1 MLCGVLTVKFWGVR
15 GSFPTAERSH
25 LKYGGNTTCVEV
37 CAANGTQFIIDAGTG
52 LRRLGLNMA
61 QDAKAR
67 PIRFL
72 ITHFHGD
79 HVHGLPSF
87 MPIYDPAREVTFYSG
102 KSPRMARE
110 AMERLMSAPFFPV
123 ELKELKGKRRY
134 VQLDRESALI
144 EDVKVT
150 SFRLNHPQDAF
161 GYRLEHR
168 GAVVVHASDYEHGV
182 KPAEDEL
189 AQAAQNADL
198 LIYDAQYTPAE
209 YGKHRGW
216 GHSTWAEA
224 VKLAKKAKVKRLVL
238 FHHDPSRDDSAVDAI
253 LEQARGRFP
262 RVDAAREGMLI
273 EVSA

>member
-25 LKYGGNTTCVEV
+25 LKYGGNTTCIEV
-37 CAANGTQFIIDAGTG
+37 RAANGAQFIIDAGTG
-52 LRRLGLNMA
+52 LRGLGQEMA
-61 QDAKAR
+61 QGGNSR

-79 HVHGLPSF
+79 HMHGLPFF
-87 MPIYDPAREVTFYSG
+87 MPIYDPSRVVTFYSG
-102 KSPRMARE
+102 KSPRVARA

-134 VQLDRESALI
+134 IQLDRGSALI

-168 GAVVVHASDYEHGV
+168 GATVVHASDYEHGI
-182 KPAEDEL
+182 KAAEDDL
-189 AQAAQNADL
+189 AQAAHHADL

-209 YGKHRGW
+209 YAKHRGW

-224 VKLAKKAKVKRLVL
+224 VKVARKAKVKRLIL
-238 FHHDPSRDDSAVDAI
+238 FHHDPSHDDRMVDAI
-253 LEQARGRFP
+253 VEQARKRFP
-262 RVDAAREGMLI
+262 NVEAAREGMAI